1 MGARAS
7 ELLATNRFV
16 SFPIST
22 WRVNLSIGSRPA
34 NAPATVAE
42 RVAREATLKS
52 PDEKIDRAR
61 TLAQW
66 TTCLVQCGNV
76 IRPGARDGKA
86 PRLHVLART
95 YTLATAAQRLK
106 LPLPVVKAAVHNKA
120 LLSFTDPQEI
130 VRLPAAAVEAVNRN
144 DESWEQIA
152 AFVPMRIQHIALVS
166 GLSDSTI
173 RRRLE
178 KAGLSRV
185 KPLWGQVRS
194 LWGLPNSLR
203 QFEEIQKER
212 QQMLLATPASTARQ
226 YRLSQQEALRL
237 ARAELRQRLLA
248 VFPSWGGGESRDQ
261 QQVFLHIG
269 PE

>member
-1 MGARAS
+1 M
-7 ELLATNRFV
+7 
-16 SFPIST
+16 
-22 WRVNLSIGSRPA
+22 
-34 NAPATVAE
+34 
-42 RVAREATLKS
+42 
-52 PDEKIDRAR
+52 
-61 TLAQW
+61 
-66 TTCLVQCGNV
+66 QCGNV